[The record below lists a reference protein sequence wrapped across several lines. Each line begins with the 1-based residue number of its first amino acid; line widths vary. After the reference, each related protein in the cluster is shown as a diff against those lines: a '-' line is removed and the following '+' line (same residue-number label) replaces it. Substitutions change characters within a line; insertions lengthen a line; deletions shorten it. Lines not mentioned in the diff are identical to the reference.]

1 VGSGAQKTCNIS
13 ETVQDRTKV
22 TMTDWHQNQL
32 PMTLDDLERPK
43 PHSCRNKKNYG
54 AQQKN
59 LNESILIAVKLFV
72 QMEPSSL
79 LMSPHCTRDVVN
91 SPPSVNNSVRNSV
104 VSSDDLLLLNHQ
116 PMSVESSRRV
126 RGPPCRV
133 CGDESSGVHYGV
145 DSCEGCKVTIG
156 PSAWA
161 F

>member
-91 SPPSVNNSVRNSV
+91 CCYSTISQCRSNPVVEYEVLLV
-104 VSSDDLLLLNHQ
+104 VSVATSH
-116 PMSVESSRRV
+116 PGFTTASTHAKGAR
-126 RGPPCRV
+126 
-133 CGDESSGVHYGV
+133 
-145 DSCEGCKVTIG
+145 
-156 PSAWA
+156 
-161 F
+161 